1 MSAAL
6 APEAML
12 AEMCACAHRLGMAFG
27 REAEAAQDRAER
39 MALFD
44 LFDRCFFSVRV
55 GVALQLRLRRERG
68 LRPTRGPADAYIETP
83 AVEREAERLR
93 EPPERDEPADR
104 PERLDERDRDRE
116 TERAS
121 LPILLKTLRGVA
133 AEAAARPGPRPAELP
148 SLTALLERFGGEASP
163 PANTPPT
170 PPAPRPAASLRE
182 RLARSGAAAILA
194 PPATGPPR
202 R

>member
-27 REAEAAQDRAER
+27 REAEAAQDHAER

-55 GVALQLRLRRERG
+55 GVGLQLRLRREG
-68 LRPTRGPADAYIETP
+68 RPGPTQRPADAP
-83 AVEREAERLR
+83 ADAPAAEREAEPAHDAPDRDA
-93 EPPERDEPADR
+93 PEGRR
-104 PERLDERDRDRE
+104 ERLDERDRDRE

-121 LPILLKTLRGVA
+121 LPILLKTLKGVA
-133 AEAAARPGPRPAELP
+133 ADAAARPGPRPAELP
-148 SLTALLERFGGEASP
+148 SLIELLAQFGGEPSS
-163 PANTPPT
+163 PANTPP
-170 PPAPRPAASLRE
+170 PPRPAASLRT
-182 RLARSGAAAILA
+182 RLASSGTAAILA
-194 PPATGPPR
+194 PPATGPPWR
-202 R
+202 